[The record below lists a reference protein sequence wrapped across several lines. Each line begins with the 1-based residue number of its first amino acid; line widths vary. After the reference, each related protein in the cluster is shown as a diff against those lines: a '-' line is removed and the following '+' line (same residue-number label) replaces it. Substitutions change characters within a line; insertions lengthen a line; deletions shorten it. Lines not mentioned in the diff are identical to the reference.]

1 MTKSLESSSRR
12 DFLKSTGKVGALLA
26 IGFSLPWQQGQ
37 AATITK
43 IDTTSSLAGL
53 ELNPYILISDDG
65 QITLF
70 NARPD
75 MGQGTYQSLPLLLAE
90 ELEVD
95 LSQVQIRNTDG
106 QGKYGAQLSGGSSS
120 IRTRWQPMRK
130 AGAAVKEM
138 LITAASKKWNVPTSD
153 CYAQLGKV
161 YHKPSGKSYT
171 YGELVEEASK
181 LEVPKNPKL
190 KDPKDFKLLGKS
202 VPRPE
207 IPSKINGSAVFGIDA
222 EVPGMLYAS
231 IQRSP
236 TILGKVK
243 SIDSAEA

>member
-1 MTKSLESSSRR
+1 
-12 DFLKSTGKVGALLA
+12 
-26 IGFSLPWQQGQ
+26 
-37 AATITK
+37 
-43 IDTTSSLAGL
+43 
-53 ELNPYILISDDG
+53 
-65 QITLF
+65 
-70 NARPD
+70 
-75 MGQGTYQSLPLLLAE
+75 
-90 ELEVD
+90 
-95 LSQVQIRNTDG
+95 
-106 QGKYGAQLSGGSSS
+106 
-120 IRTRWQPMRK
+120 MRK

-190 KDPKDFKLLGKS
+190 KDPKDFRLLGKS

-207 IPSKINGSAVFGIDA
+207 IPSKINGTAVFGIDA

-236 TILGKVK
+236 TILGKVRVLIVQK
-243 SIDSAEA
+243 R